1 MLQILPKAFVAQTEA
16 GSQIARTI
24 STPTST
30 KVAAATFMTIL
41 ACVCLAFLAFS
52 ESLAVAPGESADQD
66 DDTQLAAEAKRE
78 AKRPANEIDPKFI
91 AKVMAAYA
99 SDPTKIRELG
109 VFLSHIVQSSVDAD
123 DYERALAPAK
133 VLIDHDDADPQ
144 IYNLAGIA
152 AFSTND
158 FDAAETYLKTA
169 DKKGALQGMG
179 KRYLPHLDK
188 YRAMWRRE
196 QELRDA
202 EADADDLPRVLLKTN
217 RGDIVVELFENEA
230 PNTVANF
237 ISLVEKKFYDGV
249 RFHRVLA
256 AFMAQGGDPDGN
268 GSGGPG
274 YRIRCE
280 CTLPEHRLHFGGSL
294 SMAKTAA
301 PDTGGSQFFLMF
313 RPSGPAAGYN
323 LDGKHTVFGRVV
335 EGLDLLAKIQ
345 RIDPE
350 APRPGVKADK
360 IVAAKVLRK
369 RDHEYVPETLPIR

>member
-1 MLQILPKAFVAQTEA
+1 MLQITRRAFVEQTKA
-16 GSQIARTI
+16 VSQVVRTI
-24 STPTST
+24 SSRAST
-30 KVAAATFMTIL
+30 KFAAAIFTTIL
-41 ACVCLAFLAFS
+41 ACVCLAFLISNA
-52 ESLAVAPGESADQD
+52 SLAAAPGGSADQD
-66 DDTQLAAEAKRE
+66 DAAQLAAEAKRE
-78 AKRPANEIDPKFI
+78 AKRSANEIDPKFI
-91 AKVMAAYA
+91 AKVMTAYD
-99 SDPTKIRELG
+99 SDPAKHAELG
-109 VFLSHIVQSSVDAD
+109 EFLARIVKSSVDSD
-123 DYERALAPAK
+123 DYERALPLAK
-133 VLIDHDDADPQ
+133 VLIDHEYADPQ

-158 FDAAETYLKTA
+158 FDAAETYLKAA
-169 DKKGALQGMG
+169 DKKGALQGIA
-179 KRYLPHLDK
+179 KRYLMQLDK

-249 RFHRVLA
+249 TFHRVLA
-256 AFMAQGGDPDGN
+256 AFMAQGGDPNGS

-280 CTLPEHRLHFGGSL
+280 CKRPEHRLHFRGSL

-313 RPSGPAAGYN
+313 RPSGPAAGYD

-335 EGLDLLAKIQ
+335 EGLDVLAKIQ

-369 RDHEYVPETLPIR
+369 RDHEYVPETLPAR